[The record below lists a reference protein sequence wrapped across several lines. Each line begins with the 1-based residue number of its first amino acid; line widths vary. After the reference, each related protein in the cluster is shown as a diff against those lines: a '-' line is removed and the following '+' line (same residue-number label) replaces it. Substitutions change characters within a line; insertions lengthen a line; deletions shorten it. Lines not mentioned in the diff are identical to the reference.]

1 MDGPSVSFK
10 FLQKVKDQRK
20 KLSYPGLTNC
30 ASCSLHTVHKLFK
43 FEVESTGCNEELF
56 SALEGFAS
64 LV

>member
-43 FEVESTGCNEELF
+43 FEVESTGCNLK
-56 SALEGFAS
+56 
-64 LV
+64 